1 VRAVVLVLAFCPTDA
16 VGQEMVFD
24 PGPTEAC
31 LAADTSN
38 PAACIGHA
46 ADACML
52 ENDGGETT
60 VGMGFCLSQEW
71 EWWDGRL
78 NAAYGALRERHQ
90 ANDAQ
95 SEADG
100 FEAPPMAEAL
110 RDMQRAWIAY
120 RDAACDYERAQ
131 WGGGSGGGPATA
143 GCLMRLTGE
152 QALAL
157 EGRLMMLESQ

>member
-1 VRAVVLVLAFCPTDA
+1 VRAAVLLLALWPAAA
-16 VGQEMVFD
+16 VGQEMAFD
-24 PGPTEAC
+24 AGPTEAC
-31 LAADTSN
+31 LAAATSD

-78 NAAYGALRERHQ
+78 NAAYGALMARHE
-90 ANDAQ
+90 AMDAEMTEIGATAP
-95 SEADG
+95 SLEAT
-100 FEAPPMAEAL
+100 L
-110 RDMQRAWIAY
+110 RDMQRAWIGY

-131 WGGGSGGGPATA
+131 WGGGTGGGPATA